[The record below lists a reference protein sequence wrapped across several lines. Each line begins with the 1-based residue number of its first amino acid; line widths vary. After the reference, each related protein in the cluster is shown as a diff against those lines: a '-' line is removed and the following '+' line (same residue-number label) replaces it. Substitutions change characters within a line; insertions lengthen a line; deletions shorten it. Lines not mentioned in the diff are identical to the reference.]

1 MKKILA
7 TIVSVTM
14 MTQLTAATTLSIV
27 PATKINCEYNF
38 NKTKVDVSKLN
49 LSATDLIQEW
59 SNIKNSTPEIWY
71 LSDTIRI
78 AQSNGKVKIVELKYD
93 YTEKEILEMQAYID
107 NVVDAAVAVA
117 NTFQSDYDKAK
128 SVYDFLI
135 ESYDYDWTLSKHREY
150 DLFKTGEGVC
160 TAYSLAYKDIM
171 QKLNIPCEIVISKEI
186 AHQWNIVKINGSWY
200 NVDTAWGDIY
210 TSENESFRYDN
221 FMKSDYYFV
230 LLGHTG
236 GISESIINCQS
247 RKFD

>member
-1 MKKILA
+1 M
-7 TIVSVTM
+7 
-14 MTQLTAATTLSIV
+14 
-27 PATKINCEYNF
+27 
-38 NKTKVDVSKLN
+38 
-49 LSATDLIQEW
+49 
-59 SNIKNSTPEIWY
+59 
-71 LSDTIRI
+71 
-78 AQSNGKVKIVELKYD
+78 
-93 YTEKEILEMQAYID
+93 
-107 NVVDAAVAVA
+107 
-117 NTFQSDYDKAK
+117 
-128 SVYDFLI
+128 
-135 ESYDYDWTLSKHREY
+135 
-150 DLFKTGEGVC
+150 C